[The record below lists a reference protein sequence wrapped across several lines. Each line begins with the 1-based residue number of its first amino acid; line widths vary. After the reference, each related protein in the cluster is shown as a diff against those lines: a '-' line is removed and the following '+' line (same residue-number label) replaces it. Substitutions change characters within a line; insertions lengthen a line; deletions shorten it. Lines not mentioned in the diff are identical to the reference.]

1 MALFLFFLFCLFC
14 SVLFRVALFW
24 LVLCCLLGDSVVVDL
39 MCSCLSKV
47 DLDGVLVF
55 IYEFVPCC
63 NGIKYLNLGSTKE
76 NRFSQLGLVPSDL
89 SIKSLPPFG
98 LSTKRSRTLWLGS

>member
-1 MALFLFFLFCLFC
+1 MFDVSRFIFALDSVLALFDGIFCLFFYVFFLFC

-63 NGIKYLNLGSTKE
+63 DGIK
-76 NRFSQLGLVPSDL
+76 
-89 SIKSLPPFG
+89 
-98 LSTKRSRTLWLGS
+98 

>member
-1 MALFLFFLFCLFC
+1 M
-14 SVLFRVALFW
+14 LFRVALFCF
-24 LVLCCLLGDSVVVDL
+24 VLYCLLGDNMVADF
-39 MCSCLSKV
+39 MCLCLSRV

-63 NGIKYLNLGSTKE
+63 NGIEYLNLGSTKE
-76 NRFSQLGLVPSDL
+76 NRFSQLGLVPFDL

-98 LSTKRSRTLWLGS
+98 LSTK

>member
-1 MALFLFFLFCLFC
+1 VFLLIFMFLMLAVLFLHSILCLPYLMALFLFFLFCLFC

-63 NGIKYLNLGSTKE
+63 DGIK
-76 NRFSQLGLVPSDL
+76 
-89 SIKSLPPFG
+89 
-98 LSTKRSRTLWLGS
+98 